1 MASKAQ
7 ASIAVFLCVNLVLF
21 SMVSSTCHNGICPPP
36 PSKIASPDLG
46 RAGCSLN
53 PLNFGSCSNIVNN
66 LGNIIFG
73 GSPVGSPCCTLL
85 LGLVDLDAAAC
96 LCVALKGNVLGIVNL
111 DASAALNVILGTCGK
126 AIPSGFQCS

>member
-1 MASKAQ
+1 MASNKAQ
-7 ASIAVFLCVNLVLF
+7 ASIALFVWLNLVFF
-21 SMVSSTCHNGICPPP
+21 SMVSATCENGICPPP
-36 PSKIASPDLG
+36 PSKIASPDYS

-53 PLNFGSCSNIVNN
+53 PLKFGSCSNIVNN

-73 GSPVGSPCCTLL
+73 TPAGSPCCTLL

-111 DASAALNVILGTCGK
+111 DVSGALNVILGTCGK